1 MMSAM
6 NTPSPL
12 QPHRPHV
19 RNAILH
25 LWRHAI
31 VGKGFATDFIAHE
44 FRRNRQLGSHDRREV
59 SETLYSM
66 LRNWR
71 RLVWAI
77 GPWLKAD
84 SSDEVEDFAL
94 YLAHCVTA
102 GLVTPERAAEAF
114 PGPNWTAV
122 GQLDARVEMVGDPV
136 LRFGLKHSLP
146 DWLAARLMDQFR
158 ERADALA
165 AALNQRAP
173 LTVRAN
179 TLKIGRAELAT
190 RLTDERVETTPT
202 RFAPDGLHFAGHV
215 NAFALKSFR
224 EGLFEVQD
232 EASQLAS
239 MLVAPPPGSVVVDL
253 CAGAGG
259 KTLALA
265 AQMKNKGRIL
275 ALDVHSDRLKEL
287 VRRTRRA
294 GTSNVKSLQIPQ
306 DSLPPQVEAMT
317 GRIGRVLAD
326 VPCSG
331 LGAMRR
337 NPETRWRLK
346 EEELAQLPP
355 LQEAIAKRGI
365 SLLGPGGR
373 LIYATC
379 TLLKEE
385 NEAVVERLL
394 AQDASLEP
402 VRITEIWGKE
412 FAAPLCDPTGYYLK
426 LFPHI
431 HGTDGFFAAVLRKKR

>member
-1 MMSAM
+1 MGAM
-6 NTPSPL
+6 NAPTPR

-25 LWRHAI
+25 LWRRA
-31 VGKGFATDFIAHE
+31 VVSQGFATDLISQE
-44 FRRNRQLGSHDRREV
+44 FRRNRQLGSHDRREAA
-59 SETLYSM
+59 ETLYSM

-71 RLVWAI
+71 RLTWAL
-77 GPWLKAD
+77 GRFLQEGQ
-84 SSDEVEDFAL
+84 SDELRDFAL
-94 YLAHCVTA
+94 YMAHCVTS
-102 GLVTPERAAEAF
+102 GLVSPEGAAESF
-114 PGPNWTAV
+114 PGPDWAAV
-122 GQLDARVEMVGDPV
+122 SRLDARIEAVGDPV
-136 LRFGLKHSLP
+136 TRFGLRHSLP
-146 DWLAARLMDQFR
+146 DWLAAKLIDQLGDGA
-158 ERADALA
+158 EALA

-179 TLKIGRAELAT
+179 TLKVSRDELAS
-190 RLTDERVETTPT
+190 RLLDEGVETTPT
-202 RFAPDGLHFAGHV
+202 RHAPDGLHFASHI

-239 MLVAPPPGSVVVDL
+239 LLVAPPPGSVVVDL

-259 KTLALA
+259 KTLSIA
-265 AQMKNKGRIL
+265 AQLRNKGRVL

-287 VRRTRRA
+287 VRRARRA
-294 GTSNVKSLQIPQ
+294 GTSNVKSMQIPP
-306 DSLPPQVEAMT
+306 DVFPAPVEAMT
-317 GRIGRVLAD
+317 GRIARVLVD

-346 EEELAQLPP
+346 EEELGQLPP
-355 LQEAIAKRGI
+355 LQEAIARRGI

-373 LIYATC
+373 LVYATC
-379 TLLKEE
+379 TLFCEE

-394 AQDASLEP
+394 AADSSLEP
-402 VRITEIWGKE
+402 VRITEIWGKD
-412 FAAPLCDPTGYYLK
+412 FATPLCDPTGYYLK
-426 LFPHI
+426 LFPHV